1 MGVMKRI
8 KGKLTKA
15 KKFGGV
21 QADDANN
28 VSSTR
33 RLALGDVTNDAGRKK
48 NGDDFSTNNN
58 TVKTPGKKKT
68 ATKKFRT
75 ADVFT
80 KKEKK
85 KREEDRASEKTTT
98 TTTTTATVLK
108 AVEIFED
115 DDQFEK
121 RVETAEDSSP
131 GKLKA
136 PPPSLEASSAS
147 PSSSSSSSSSKSAL
161 EAWADALVGLDK
173 EEGNQ
178 PETPT
183 KVDEEKAVVFSSNA
197 SAADDSLLPASPIVV
212 SYELSESECG
222 SPMCGGVEER
232 VLENIDVEEEEEEHV
247 DTLESYLFTPPPV
260 MSKESAKEDAVE
272 EEEEEEIDEEKRNT
286 QSARL
291 SLSMWDV
298 NSTSKMINVSFLKNV
313 SAMDVAMGAGV
324 AAVVFN
330 FFMPSFLKASF

>member
-1 MGVMKRI
+1 MGVMKKIR
-8 KGKLTKA
+8 GKLTKA
-15 KKFGGV
+15 KKYGGGV
-21 QADDANN
+21 RGADANT

-33 RLALGDVTNDAGRKK
+33 RLALEDVTNAGKK
-48 NGDDFSTNNN
+48 NDFPTNMN
-58 TVKTPGKKKT
+58 VKTPGKKKT

-75 ADVFT
+75 ADVFP
-80 KKEKK
+80 KKEK

-98 TTTTTATVLK
+98 TTTTAVLK

-121 RVETAEDSSP
+121 RVKAVDSSP
-131 GKLKA
+131 GKLRA

-183 KVDEEKAVVFSSNA
+183 KIDEEKAVVFSSNA
-197 SAADDSLLPASPIVV
+197 AADDPLLPASPIVV

-222 SPMCGGVEER
+222 SPMCGGVEGR
-232 VLENIDVEEEEEEHV
+232 VLENIDVKGEEEEKEEHV

-260 MSKESAKEDAVE
+260 MSKESAKEDAV

>member
-1 MGVMKRI
+1 MGVMKKIR
-8 KGKLTKA
+8 GKLTKA
-15 KKFGGV
+15 KKLGGGV
-21 QADDANN
+21 RGADANT

-33 RLALGDVTNDAGRKK
+33 RLALEDVTNAGKK
-48 NGDDFSTNNN
+48 NDFPTDN
-58 TVKTPGKKKT
+58 VKTPGKKKT

-75 ADVFT
+75 ADVFP
-80 KKEKK
+80 KKEK

-98 TTTTTATVLK
+98 TTTAAVLK

-121 RVETAEDSSP
+121 RVETVKDSSP
-131 GKLKA
+131 GKLRA

-183 KVDEEKAVVFSSNA
+183 KIDEEKAVVFSSNA
-197 SAADDSLLPASPIVV
+197 AADDPLLPASPIVV

-222 SPMCGGVEER
+222 SPMCGGVEGR
-232 VLENIDVEEEEEEHV
+232 VLENIDVKGEEEEKEEHV

-260 MSKESAKEDAVE
+260 MSKESAKEDAV

>member
-28 VSSTR
+28 ASSTR

-48 NGDDFSTNNN
+48 NGVDFSTNNN

-98 TTTTTATVLK
+98 TTAAVLK

-121 RVETAEDSSP
+121 RVETVDSSP

-232 VLENIDVEEEEEEHV
+232 VLENINVVEE
-247 DTLESYLFTPPPV
+247 
-260 MSKESAKEDAVE
+260 
-272 EEEEEEIDEEKRNT
+272 
-286 QSARL
+286 
-291 SLSMWDV
+291 
-298 NSTSKMINVSFLKNV
+298 
-313 SAMDVAMGAGV
+313 
-324 AAVVFN
+324 
-330 FFMPSFLKASF
+330 

>member
-28 VSSTR
+28 ASSTR

-48 NGDDFSTNNN
+48 NGVDFSTNNN

-98 TTTTTATVLK
+98 TTAAVLK

-173 EEGNQ
+173 EEGKQ

-197 SAADDSLLPASPIVV
+197 SAAEDSLLPIVV

-232 VLENIDVEEEEEEHV
+232 VLENIDVVEEEEEEHV

-260 MSKESAKEDAVE
+260 MSKESAKEDAV

>member
-48 NGDDFSTNNN
+48 NGDDFSTN

-121 RVETAEDSSP
+121 RVETVDSSP
-131 GKLKA
+131 GNLKA

-197 SAADDSLLPASPIVV
+197 SAADNSLLPASPIVV

-272 EEEEEEIDEEKRNT
+272 EEEEEIDEEKRNT

>member
-8 KGKLTKA
+8 KGKLTRA
-15 KKFGGV
+15 KKFGGGGV
-21 QADDANN
+21 RVDANA
-28 VSSTR
+28 SSTR
-33 RLALGDVTNDAGRKK
+33 RLALGDVTNAGKK
-48 NGDDFSTNNN
+48 NGDDFPTN
-58 TVKTPGKKKT
+58 TVKTKKKKKT

-80 KKEKK
+80 KEEKK
-85 KREEDRASEKTTT
+85 KREEDRMSEK
-98 TTTTTATVLK
+98 TTTTATVLK

-121 RVETAEDSSP
+121 RVETVDSSP

-147 PSSSSSSSSSKSAL
+147 PSSSSSSSKSAL

-183 KVDEEKAVVFSSNA
+183 KIDEEKAVVFSSNA
-197 SAADDSLLPASPIVV
+197 AAADDSLLPASPIVV

-232 VLENIDVEEEEEEHV
+232 VLENIDVVEGEEEHI

-260 MSKESAKEDAVE
+260 MSKESAKEDAV

-298 NSTSKMINVSFLKNV
+298 NSTSKTINVSFLKNV

>member
-21 QADDANN
+21 QADDAN
-28 VSSTR
+28 VSISTR

-48 NGDDFSTNNN
+48 NGDDFSTN

-68 ATKKFRT
+68 ATKTFRT

-85 KREEDRASEKTTT
+85 KREEDRARETTT
-98 TTTTTATVLK
+98 TTTTAATVLK

-173 EEGNQ
+173 EEGKQ

-197 SAADDSLLPASPIVV
+197 SAAEDSLLPASPIVV

-232 VLENIDVEEEEEEHV
+232 VLENIDVEEEEEQHV

-260 MSKESAKEDAVE
+260 MSKESAKEDAV